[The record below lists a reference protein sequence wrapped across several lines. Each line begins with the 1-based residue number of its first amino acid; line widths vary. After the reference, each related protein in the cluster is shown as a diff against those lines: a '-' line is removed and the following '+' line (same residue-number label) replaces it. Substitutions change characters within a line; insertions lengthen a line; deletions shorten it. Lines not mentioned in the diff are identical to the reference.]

1 MATAF
6 PHRFGTW
13 CFERFRA
20 SGVTDTL
27 TERADRVT
35 VTLRSHSLL
44 FAPQPKGFF
53 MASASSAVDQAATL
67 LKERINELESELAKL
82 QRALANLTDGRQG
95 RRGPGR
101 PRGSRAGTTTRRRRR
116 RRGGTRAD
124 QAVKL
129 IQQNPGITAA
139 EIARRMSIQ
148 PNYMY
153 RVLGDLQKEG
163 KVKKSGRSYTAA

>member
-1 MATAF
+1 
-6 PHRFGTW
+6 
-13 CFERFRA
+13 
-20 SGVTDTL
+20 
-27 TERADRVT
+27 
-35 VTLRSHSLL
+35 
-44 FAPQPKGFF
+44 

-67 LKERINELESELAKL
+67 LKDRISELESELAKL

-101 PRGSRAGTTTRRRRR
+101 PRRSAATAPGTRRRRR

-129 IQQNPGITAA
+129 IKDNPGITAS
-139 EIARRMSIQ
+139 EIARKMNIQ

-163 KVKKSGRSYTAA
+163 KVKKSGRAYTAA